1 MGGGIM
7 FTGTHCVIDGCRLP
21 DGLLVSVY
29 TSFKVLEMDMPE
41 TLMEPSVTNMLS
53 PSP

>member
-1 MGGGIM
+1 MGGGIVL
-7 FTGTHCVIDGCRLP
+7 TGIHCVIDGCRLP
-21 DGLLVSVY
+21 DGFLVSDY

-41 TLMEPSVTNMLS
+41 TLMEPSVTNILS